1 MLKNKIIVK
10 KHTPLI
16 NLWSTDLINRSMY
29 MTGKFVLPFF
39 ASNLGANSI
48 LIGTI
53 SSISAITGMILKPII
68 GVIGDMTNKTKLLL
82 FACMIFAFTPILY
95 LFISEPY
102 HLISLRLFHGLAT
115 AIFGPITLAV
125 IASIYIEKRA
135 TYLGWFGTAR
145 SMGYVLGPVIGGSLL
160 IFLESKYIFLITGLI
175 SFISFIPMLFLLLNK
190 SNLQKPDQQSFVK
203 FKINLFQN
211 LRTDITK
218 LILTPQL
225 WIVII
230 IEWCFYS
237 VFYAMKIF
245 IPLYLVN
252 SGYNT
257 FFAGSF
263 ITVIELIHIL
273 TRPAG
278 GIIGDKTGYYPSIII
293 GLLILGLSMFFVS
306 LSFDKTI
313 LIIPAL
319 LIGISQAL
327 VLPSSMALAANT
339 VHKDKISTT
348 MGLIGSFRNGGKIFG
363 PIVIGYLINI
373 YNYKFTF
380 TIIGLSTV
388 LIMIVISVYSS
399 FNNLKNKQK

>member
-1 MLKNKIIVK
+1 MLNKIIDRK
-10 KHTPLI
+10 NTPLI
-16 NLWSTDLINRSMY
+16 NLWTTDLINRSMY
-29 MTGKFVLPFF
+29 MSGKFVLPFF

-68 GVIGDMTNKTKLLL
+68 GVIGDAGNKIKLLL
-82 FACMIFAFTPILY
+82 FACIIFAFTPFLY
-95 LFISEPY
+95 LFISEPF
-102 HLISLRLFHGLAT
+102 HLISIRLFHGLAT

-125 IASIYIEKRA
+125 IASIYINNRA

-145 SMGYVLGPVIGGSLL
+145 SMGYVLGPVIGGGLL
-160 IFLESKYIFLITGLI
+160 IFFKSEYIFLITGII
-175 SFISFIPMLFLLLNK
+175 SLISFIPMLFLLLDK
-190 SNLQKPDQQSFVK
+190 SKIENSQQQSFEK

-211 LRTDITK
+211 LSTDIHK

-273 TRPAG
+273 LRPAG
-278 GIIGDKTGYYPSIII
+278 GIVGDKSGYYPSIIF

-313 LIIPAL
+313 LIIPAF

-339 VHKDKISTT
+339 VNKDRISTT

-363 PIVIGYLINI
+363 PVLIGYLINV
-373 YNYKFTF
+373 YNYQSTF
-380 TIIGLSTV
+380 TIIGLLTV
-388 LIMIVISVYSS
+388 SIMIVISIYVI
-399 FNNLKNKQK
+399 

>member
-1 MLKNKIIVK
+1 MLNKIITRK
-10 KHTPLI
+10 NTPLI
-16 NLWSTDLINRSMY
+16 NLWTTDLINRSMY

-68 GVIGDMTNKTKLLL
+68 GVMGDITNKTKLLL
-82 FACMIFAFTPILY
+82 FACVIFAFTPILY
-95 LFISEPY
+95 LFISDPL
-102 HLISLRLFHGLAT
+102 HLISIRLFHGLAT

-125 IASIYIEKRA
+125 IASIYIDKRG

-160 IFLESKYIFLITGLI
+160 IFLKSEYIFLITGLI
-175 SFISFIPMLFLLLNK
+175 SFVSFIPMLFLFLDRSKIEK
-190 SNLQKPDQQSFVK
+190 SDQQSFKK
-203 FKINLFQN
+203 FKVNLFQN
-211 LRTDITK
+211 LSTDIRK

-263 ITVIELIHIL
+263 ITAIELIHIL
-273 TRPAG
+273 LRPAG
-278 GIIGDKTGYYPSIII
+278 GIIGDKTGYYPSIIF

-313 LIIPAL
+313 LIIPAF

-339 VHKDKISTT
+339 VNKNKISTT

-363 PIVIGYLINI
+363 PILIGYIINI

-380 TIIGLSTV
+380 TIIGLLTV
-388 LIMIVISVYSS
+388 LIMIVIVIYYS
-399 FNNLKNKQK
+399 FNRLNNKQQ

>member
-1 MLKNKIIVK
+1 MLNKIIIRK
-10 KHTPLI
+10 NTPLI
-16 NLWSTDLINRSMY
+16 NLWTTDLINRSMY

-68 GVIGDMTNKTKLLL
+68 GVIGDITNKTKLLL
-82 FACMIFAFTPILY
+82 FACIIFAFTPILY
-95 LFISEPY
+95 LFISDPL
-102 HLISLRLFHGLAT
+102 HLISIRLFHGLAT

-125 IASIYIEKRA
+125 IASIYIDKRA

-160 IFLESKYIFLITGLI
+160 IFLKSEYIFLITGLI
-175 SFISFIPMLFLLLNK
+175 SVVSFIPMLFLLLDK
-190 SNLQKPDQQSFVK
+190 SKTGNSQQQNFEK

-211 LRTDITK
+211 LSTDTKK

-263 ITVIELIHIL
+263 ITAIELIHIL
-273 TRPAG
+273 LRPAG
-278 GIIGDKTGYYPSIII
+278 GIIGDKSGYYPSIVF
-293 GLLILGLSMFFVS
+293 GLFILGLSMFFVS

-313 LIIPAL
+313 LIIPAF

-339 VHKDKISTT
+339 VNKNKISTT

-363 PIVIGYLINI
+363 PILIGYLINI

-380 TIIGLSTV
+380 TIIGLLTV
-388 LIMIVISVYSS
+388 LIMIIIAIYYS
-399 FNNLKNKQK
+399 FIRLNNKQ

>member
-1 MLKNKIIVK
+1 MIKNKIIVK

-16 NLWSTDLINRSMY
+16 NLWFTDLINRSMY

-68 GVIGDMTNKTKLLL
+68 GVIGDITNKTKLLL
-82 FACMIFAFTPILY
+82 FACIIFAFTPILY
-95 LFISEPY
+95 LFISDPL
-102 HLISLRLFHGLAT
+102 HLISIRLFHGLAT

-125 IASIYIEKRA
+125 IASIYIDKRA

-160 IFLESKYIFLITGLI
+160 IFLKSEYIFLITGLI
-175 SFISFIPMLFLLLNK
+175 SVVSFIPMLFLLLNNSK
-190 SNLQKPDQQSFVK
+190 TGNSQQQNFEK

-211 LRTDITK
+211 LSTDIKK

-263 ITVIELIHIL
+263 ITAIELIHIL
-273 TRPAG
+273 LRPAG
-278 GIIGDKTGYYPSIII
+278 GIIGDKSGYYPSIVF
-293 GLLILGLSMFFVS
+293 GLFILGLSMFFVS

-313 LIIPAL
+313 LIIPAF

-339 VHKDKISTT
+339 VNKNKISTT

-363 PIVIGYLINI
+363 PILIGYLINI

-380 TIIGLSTV
+380 TIIGLLTV
-388 LIMIVISVYSS
+388 LIMIIIAIYYS
-399 FNNLKNKQK
+399 FIRLNNKQ

>member
-1 MLKNKIIVK
+1 MLNKIIDRK
-10 KHTPLI
+10 NTPLI
-16 NLWSTDLINRSMY
+16 NLWTTDLINRSMY
-29 MTGKFVLPFF
+29 MSGKFVLPFF

-68 GVIGDMTNKTKLLL
+68 GVIGDAGNKIKLLL
-82 FACMIFAFTPILY
+82 FACIIFAFTPFLY
-95 LFISEPY
+95 LFISEPF
-102 HLISLRLFHGLAT
+102 HLISIRLFHGLAT

-125 IASIYIEKRA
+125 IASIYINNRA

-145 SMGYVLGPVIGGSLL
+145 SMGYVLGPVIGGGLL
-160 IFLESKYIFLITGLI
+160 IFFKSEYIFLITGII
-175 SFISFIPMLFLLLNK
+175 SLISFIPMLFLLLGK
-190 SNLQKPDQQSFVK
+190 SKIENSQQQSFEK

-211 LRTDITK
+211 LSTDIHK

-273 TRPAG
+273 LRPAG
-278 GIIGDKTGYYPSIII
+278 GIVGDKSGYYPSIIF

-313 LIIPAL
+313 LIIPAF

-339 VHKDKISTT
+339 VNKDRISTT

-363 PIVIGYLINI
+363 PVLIGYLINV
-373 YNYKFTF
+373 YNYQSTF
-380 TIIGLSTV
+380 TIIGLLTV
-388 LIMIVISVYSS
+388 SIMIVISIYFAFKS
-399 FNNLKNKQK
+399 LNK

>member
-1 MLKNKIIVK
+1 
-10 KHTPLI
+10 
-16 NLWSTDLINRSMY
+16 
-29 MTGKFVLPFF
+29 
-39 ASNLGANSI
+39 
-48 LIGTI
+48 
-53 SSISAITGMILKPII
+53 MILKPII
-68 GVIGDMTNKTKLLL
+68 CVIGDAGNKIKLLL
-82 FACMIFAFTPILY
+82 FACIIFAFTPFLY
-95 LFISEPY
+95 LFISEPF
-102 HLISLRLFHGLAT
+102 HLISIRLFHGLAT

-125 IASIYIEKRA
+125 IASIYINNRA

-145 SMGYVLGPVIGGSLL
+145 SMGYVLGPVIGGGLL
-160 IFLESKYIFLITGLI
+160 IFFKSEYIFLITGII
-175 SFISFIPMLFLLLNK
+175 SLISFIPMLFLLLDK
-190 SNLQKPDQQSFVK
+190 SKIENSQQQSFEK

-211 LRTDITK
+211 LSTDIHK

-273 TRPAG
+273 LRPAG
-278 GIIGDKTGYYPSIII
+278 GIVGDKSGYYPSIIF

-313 LIIPAL
+313 LIIPAF

-339 VHKDKISTT
+339 VNKDRISTT

-363 PIVIGYLINI
+363 PVLIGYLINV
-373 YNYKFTF
+373 YNYQSTF
-380 TIIGLSTV
+380 TIIGLLTV
-388 LIMIVISVYSS
+388 SIMIVISIYFV
-399 FNNLKNKQK
+399 FKTLKK

>member
-1 MLKNKIIVK
+1 
-10 KHTPLI
+10 
-16 NLWSTDLINRSMY
+16 

-68 GVIGDMTNKTKLLL
+68 GVMGDITNKTKLLL
-82 FACMIFAFTPILY
+82 FACVIFAFTPILY
-95 LFISEPY
+95 LFISDPL
-102 HLISLRLFHGLAT
+102 HLISIRLFHGLAT

-125 IASIYIEKRA
+125 IASIYIDKKG

-160 IFLESKYIFLITGLI
+160 IFLKSEYIFLITGLI
-175 SFISFIPMLFLLLNK
+175 SFVSFIPMLFLFLDRSKIEN
-190 SNLQKPDQQSFVK
+190 SDQQSFKK
-203 FKINLFQN
+203 FKVNLFQN
-211 LRTDITK
+211 LSTDIRK

-263 ITVIELIHIL
+263 ITAIELIHIL
-273 TRPAG
+273 LRPAG
-278 GIIGDKTGYYPSIII
+278 GIIGDKTGYYPSIIF

-313 LIIPAL
+313 LIIPAF

-339 VHKDKISTT
+339 VNKNKISTT

-363 PIVIGYLINI
+363 PILIGYIINI

-380 TIIGLSTV
+380 TIIGLLTV
-388 LIMIVISVYSS
+388 LIMIVIVIYYS
-399 FNNLKNKQK
+399 FNRLNNKQQ

>member
-1 MLKNKIIVK
+1 MLNKIIDRK
-10 KHTPLI
+10 NTPLI
-16 NLWSTDLINRSMY
+16 NLWTTDLINRSMY
-29 MTGKFVLPFF
+29 MSGKFVLPFF

-68 GVIGDMTNKTKLLL
+68 GVIGDAGNKIKLLL
-82 FACMIFAFTPILY
+82 FACIIFAFTPFLY
-95 LFISEPY
+95 LFISEPF
-102 HLISLRLFHGLAT
+102 HLISIRLFHGLAT

-125 IASIYIEKRA
+125 IASIYINNRA

-145 SMGYVLGPVIGGSLL
+145 SMGYVLGPVIGGGLL
-160 IFLESKYIFLITGLI
+160 IFFKSEYIFLITGII
-175 SFISFIPMLFLLLNK
+175 SLISFIPMLFLLLGK
-190 SNLQKPDQQSFVK
+190 SKIENSQQQSFEK

-211 LRTDITK
+211 LSTDIHK

-273 TRPAG
+273 LRPAG
-278 GIIGDKTGYYPSIII
+278 GIVGDKSGYYPSIIF

-313 LIIPAL
+313 LIIPAF

-339 VHKDKISTT
+339 VNKDRISTT

-363 PIVIGYLINI
+363 PVLIGYLINV
-373 YNYKFTF
+373 YNYQSTF
-380 TIIGLSTV
+380 TIIGLLTV
-388 LIMIVISVYSS
+388 SIMIVISIYFV
-399 FNNLKNKQK
+399 FKTLKK

>member
-1 MLKNKIIVK
+1 MLNKIIDRK
-10 KHTPLI
+10 NTPLI
-16 NLWSTDLINRSMY
+16 NLWTTDLINRSMY
-29 MTGKFVLPFF
+29 MSGKFVLPFF

-68 GVIGDMTNKTKLLL
+68 GVIGDAGNKIKLLL
-82 FACMIFAFTPILY
+82 FACIIFAFTPFLY
-95 LFISEPY
+95 LFISEPF
-102 HLISLRLFHGLAT
+102 HLISIRLFHGLAT

-125 IASIYIEKRA
+125 IASIYINNRA

-145 SMGYVLGPVIGGSLL
+145 SMGYVLGPVIGGGLL
-160 IFLESKYIFLITGLI
+160 IFFKSEYIFLITGII
-175 SFISFIPMLFLLLNK
+175 SLISFIPMLFLLLDK
-190 SNLQKPDQQSFVK
+190 SKIENSQQQSFEK

-211 LRTDITK
+211 LSTDIHK

-273 TRPAG
+273 LRPAG
-278 GIIGDKTGYYPSIII
+278 GIVGDKSGYYPSIIF

-313 LIIPAL
+313 LIIPAF

-339 VHKDKISTT
+339 VNKDRISTT

-363 PIVIGYLINI
+363 PVIIGYLINV
-373 YNYKFTF
+373 YNYQSTF
-380 TIIGLSTV
+380 TIIGLLTV
-388 LIMIVISVYSS
+388 SIMIVISIYFV
-399 FNNLKNKQK
+399 FKTLKK

>member
-1 MLKNKIIVK
+1 MINKIIVRK
-10 KHTPLI
+10 NTPLI
-16 NLWSTDLINRSMY
+16 NLWTTDLINRSMY
-29 MTGKFVLPFF
+29 MSGKFVLPFF

-68 GVIGDMTNKTKLLL
+68 GVIGDIANKTKLLL
-82 FACMIFAFTPILY
+82 FACIIFAFTPILY
-95 LFISEPY
+95 LFISEPF
-102 HLISLRLFHGLAT
+102 HLISIRLFHGLAT

-125 IASIYIEKRA
+125 IASIYIDKRA

-145 SMGYVLGPVIGGSLL
+145 SMGYVLGPVIGGGLL
-160 IFLESKYIFLITGLI
+160 IFFKSEYIFLITGLI
-175 SFISFIPMLFLLLNK
+175 SLLSFVPMLFLLLNK
-190 SNLQKPDQQSFVK
+190 SKTENSQQQSFEK

-211 LRTDITK
+211 LSTDISK

-273 TRPAG
+273 LRPAG
-278 GIIGDKTGYYPSIII
+278 GIVGDKSGYYPSIIF

-339 VHKDKISTT
+339 VNKDRISTT

-363 PIVIGYLINI
+363 PILIGYLINI
-373 YNYKFTF
+373 YNYKSTF
-380 TIIGLSTV
+380 TIIGLVTV
-388 LIMIVISVYSS
+388 FIMSIISIYYL
-399 FNNLKNKQK
+399 FNNLKSKQK

>member
-1 MLKNKIIVK
+1 MLNKIIDRK
-10 KHTPLI
+10 NTPLI
-16 NLWSTDLINRSMY
+16 NLWTTDLINRSMY
-29 MTGKFVLPFF
+29 MSGKFVLPFF

-68 GVIGDMTNKTKLLL
+68 GVIGDAGNKIKLLL
-82 FACMIFAFTPILY
+82 FACIIFAFTPFLY
-95 LFISEPY
+95 LFISEPF
-102 HLISLRLFHGLAT
+102 HLISIRLFHGLAT

-125 IASIYIEKRA
+125 IASIYINNRA

-145 SMGYVLGPVIGGSLL
+145 SMGYVLGPVIGGGLL
-160 IFLESKYIFLITGLI
+160 IFFKSEYIFLITGII
-175 SFISFIPMLFLLLNK
+175 SLISFIPMLFLLLDK
-190 SNLQKPDQQSFVK
+190 SKIENSQQQSFEK

-211 LRTDITK
+211 LSTDIHK

-273 TRPAG
+273 LRPAG
-278 GIIGDKTGYYPSIII
+278 GIVGDKSGYYPSIIF
-293 GLLILGLSMFFVS
+293 GLLILGLSMLFVS

-313 LIIPAL
+313 LIIPAF

-339 VHKDKISTT
+339 VNKDRISTT

-363 PIVIGYLINI
+363 PVLIGYLINV
-373 YNYKFTF
+373 YNYQSTF
-380 TIIGLSTV
+380 TIIGLLTV
-388 LIMIVISVYSS
+388 SIMIVISIYFV
-399 FNNLKNKQK
+399 FKTLKK

>member
-1 MLKNKIIVK
+1 MLNKIIDRK
-10 KHTPLI
+10 NTPLI
-16 NLWSTDLINRSMY
+16 NLWTTDLINRSMY
-29 MTGKFVLPFF
+29 MSGKFVLPFF

-68 GVIGDMTNKTKLLL
+68 GVIGDAGNKIKLLL
-82 FACMIFAFTPILY
+82 FACIIFAFTPFLY
-95 LFISEPY
+95 LFISEPF
-102 HLISLRLFHGLAT
+102 HLISIRLFHGLAT

-125 IASIYIEKRA
+125 IASIYINNRA

-145 SMGYVLGPVIGGSLL
+145 SMGYVLGPVIGGGLL
-160 IFLESKYIFLITGLI
+160 IFFKSEYIFLITGII
-175 SFISFIPMLFLLLNK
+175 SLISFIPMLFLLLDK
-190 SNLQKPDQQSFVK
+190 SKIENSQQQSFEK

-211 LRTDITK
+211 LSTDIHK

-273 TRPAG
+273 LRPAG
-278 GIIGDKTGYYPSIII
+278 GIVGDKSGYYPSIIF

-313 LIIPAL
+313 LIIPAF

-339 VHKDKISTT
+339 VNKDRISTT

-363 PIVIGYLINI
+363 PVLIGYLINI
-373 YNYKFTF
+373 YNYQTTF
-380 TIIGLSTV
+380 TIIGLLTV
-388 LIMIVISVYSS
+388 SIMIVISIYFVFKS
-399 FNNLKNKQK
+399 LKK

>member
-1 MLKNKIIVK
+1 MLNKIIDRK
-10 KHTPLI
+10 NTPLI
-16 NLWSTDLINRSMY
+16 NLWTTDLINRSMY
-29 MTGKFVLPFF
+29 MSGKFVLPFF

-68 GVIGDMTNKTKLLL
+68 GVIGDAGNKIKLLL
-82 FACMIFAFTPILY
+82 FACIIFAFTPFLY
-95 LFISEPY
+95 LFISEPF
-102 HLISLRLFHGLAT
+102 HLISIRLFHGLAT

-125 IASIYIEKRA
+125 IASIYINNRA

-145 SMGYVLGPVIGGSLL
+145 SMGYVLGPVIGGGLL
-160 IFLESKYIFLITGLI
+160 IFFKSEYIFLITGII
-175 SFISFIPMLFLLLNK
+175 SLISFIPMLFLLLDK
-190 SNLQKPDQQSFVK
+190 SKIENSQQQSFEK

-211 LRTDITK
+211 LSTDIHK

-273 TRPAG
+273 LRPAG
-278 GIIGDKTGYYPSIII
+278 GIVGDKSGYYPSIIF
-293 GLLILGLSMFFVS
+293 GLLILGLSMLFVS

-313 LIIPAL
+313 LIIPAF

-339 VHKDKISTT
+339 VNKDRISTT

-363 PIVIGYLINI
+363 PVIIGYLINV
-373 YNYKFTF
+373 YNYQSTF
-380 TIIGLSTV
+380 TIIGLLTV
-388 LIMIVISVYSS
+388 SIMIVISIYFVFKS
-399 FNNLKNKQK
+399 LKK

>member
-1 MLKNKIIVK
+1 MINKIIVRK
-10 KHTPLI
+10 NTPLI
-16 NLWSTDLINRSMY
+16 NLWTTDLINRSMY
-29 MTGKFVLPFF
+29 MSGKFVLPFF

-68 GVIGDMTNKTKLLL
+68 GVIGDIANKTKLLL
-82 FACMIFAFTPILY
+82 FACIIFAFTPILY
-95 LFISEPY
+95 LFISEPF
-102 HLISLRLFHGLAT
+102 HLISIRLFHGLAT

-125 IASIYIEKRA
+125 IASIYIDKRA

-145 SMGYVLGPVIGGSLL
+145 SMGYVLGPVIGGGLL
-160 IFLESKYIFLITGLI
+160 IFFKSEYIFLITGLI
-175 SFISFIPMLFLLLNK
+175 SLLSFVPMLFLLLNK
-190 SNLQKPDQQSFVK
+190 SKTENSQQQSFEK

-211 LRTDITK
+211 LSTDISK

-273 TRPAG
+273 LRPAG
-278 GIIGDKTGYYPSIII
+278 GIVGDKSGYYPSIIF

-339 VHKDKISTT
+339 VNKYRISTT

-363 PIVIGYLINI
+363 PILIGYLINI
-373 YNYKFTF
+373 YNYKSTF
-380 TIIGLSTV
+380 TIIGLVTV
-388 LIMIVISVYSS
+388 FIMSIISIYYLL
-399 FNNLKNKQK
+399 NNLKSKQK

>member
-1 MLKNKIIVK
+1 MLNKIIDRK
-10 KHTPLI
+10 NTPLI
-16 NLWSTDLINRSMY
+16 NLWTTDLINRSMY
-29 MTGKFVLPFF
+29 MSGKFVLPFF

-68 GVIGDMTNKTKLLL
+68 GVIGDAGNKIKLLL
-82 FACMIFAFTPILY
+82 FACIIFVFTPFLY
-95 LFISEPY
+95 LFISEPF
-102 HLISLRLFHGLAT
+102 HLISIRLFHGLAT

-125 IASIYIEKRA
+125 IASIYINNRA

-145 SMGYVLGPVIGGSLL
+145 SMGYVLGPVIGGGLL
-160 IFLESKYIFLITGLI
+160 IFFKSEYIFLITGII
-175 SFISFIPMLFLLLNK
+175 SLISFIPMLFLLLDK
-190 SNLQKPDQQSFVK
+190 SKIENSQQQSFEK

-211 LRTDITK
+211 LSTDIHK

-273 TRPAG
+273 LRPAG
-278 GIIGDKTGYYPSIII
+278 GIAGDKSGYYPSIIF
-293 GLLILGLSMFFVS
+293 GLLILGLSMLFVS

-313 LIIPAL
+313 LIIPAF

-339 VHKDKISTT
+339 VNKDRISTT

-363 PIVIGYLINI
+363 PVLIGYLINV
-373 YNYKFTF
+373 YNYQSTF
-380 TIIGLSTV
+380 TIIGLLTV
-388 LIMIVISVYSS
+388 SIMIVISIYFLFKS
-399 FNNLKNKQK
+399 LKK

>member
-1 MLKNKIIVK
+1 MLNKIIDRK
-10 KHTPLI
+10 NTPLI
-16 NLWSTDLINRSMY
+16 NLWTTDLINRSMY
-29 MTGKFVLPFF
+29 MSGKFVLPFF

-68 GVIGDMTNKTKLLL
+68 GVIGDAGNKIKLLL
-82 FACMIFAFTPILY
+82 FACIIFAFTPILY
-95 LFISEPY
+95 LFISEPF
-102 HLISLRLFHGLAT
+102 HLISIRLFHGLAT

-125 IASIYIEKRA
+125 IASIYINNRA

-145 SMGYVLGPVIGGSLL
+145 SMGYVLGPVIGGGLL
-160 IFLESKYIFLITGLI
+160 IFFKSEYIFLITGII
-175 SFISFIPMLFLLLNK
+175 SLISFIPMLFLLLDK
-190 SNLQKPDQQSFVK
+190 SKIEYSQQQSFEK

-211 LRTDITK
+211 LSTDIRK

-273 TRPAG
+273 LRPAG
-278 GIIGDKTGYYPSIII
+278 GIVGDKSGYYPSIIF

-313 LIIPAL
+313 LIIPAF

-339 VHKDKISTT
+339 VNKDRISTT
-348 MGLIGSFRNGGKIFG
+348 MGLIGSFSNGGKIFG
-363 PIVIGYLINI
+363 PVIIGYLINV
-373 YNYKFTF
+373 YNYQSTF
-380 TIIGLSTV
+380 TIIGLLTV
-388 LIMIVISVYSS
+388 SIMIVISIYFVFKS
-399 FNNLKNKQK
+399 LKK

>member
-1 MLKNKIIVK
+1 MLNKIIDRK
-10 KHTPLI
+10 NTPLI
-16 NLWSTDLINRSMY
+16 NLWTTDLINRSMY
-29 MTGKFVLPFF
+29 MSGKFVLPFF

-68 GVIGDMTNKTKLLL
+68 GVIGDIANKTKLLL
-82 FACMIFAFTPILY
+82 FACIIFAFTPILY
-95 LFISEPY
+95 LFISDPL
-102 HLISLRLFHGLAT
+102 HLISIRLFHGLAT

-125 IASIYIEKRA
+125 IASIYIDKRA

-145 SMGYVLGPVIGGSLL
+145 SMGYVLGPVIGGGLL
-160 IFLESKYIFLITGLI
+160 IFFKSEYIFLITGLI
-175 SFISFIPMLFLLLNK
+175 SLLSFIPMLFLLLTK
-190 SNLQKPDQQSFVK
+190 SKTENSQQQSFIK

-211 LRTDITK
+211 LNTDIKK

-273 TRPAG
+273 LRPAG
-278 GIIGDKTGYYPSIII
+278 GIVGDKSGYYPSIIF
-293 GLLILGLSMFFVS
+293 GLIILGLSMFFVS

-313 LIIPAL
+313 LIIPAF

-339 VHKDKISTT
+339 VNKDRISTT

-363 PIVIGYLINI
+363 PILIGYLINI
-373 YNYKFTF
+373 YNYKSTF
-380 TIIGLSTV
+380 TIIGLITV
-388 LIMIVISVYSS
+388 FIMSIISIYYL

>member
-1 MLKNKIIVK
+1 MLNKIIDRK
-10 KHTPLI
+10 NTPLI
-16 NLWSTDLINRSMY
+16 NLWTTDLINRSMY
-29 MTGKFVLPFF
+29 MSGKFVLPFF

-68 GVIGDMTNKTKLLL
+68 GVIGDAGNKIKLLL
-82 FACMIFAFTPILY
+82 FACIIFAFTPFLY
-95 LFISEPY
+95 LFISEPF
-102 HLISLRLFHGLAT
+102 HLISIRLFHGLAT

-125 IASIYIEKRA
+125 IASIYINNRA

-145 SMGYVLGPVIGGSLL
+145 SMGYVLGPVIGGGLL
-160 IFLESKYIFLITGLI
+160 IFFKSEYIFLITGII
-175 SFISFIPMLFLLLNK
+175 SLISFIPMLFLLLDK
-190 SNLQKPDQQSFVK
+190 SKIENSQQQSFEK

-211 LRTDITK
+211 LSTDIRK

-273 TRPAG
+273 LRPAG
-278 GIIGDKTGYYPSIII
+278 GIVGDKSGYYPSIIF

-313 LIIPAL
+313 LIIPAF

-339 VHKDKISTT
+339 VNKDRISTT

-363 PIVIGYLINI
+363 PVIIGYLINV
-373 YNYKFTF
+373 YNYQSTF
-380 TIIGLSTV
+380 TIIGLLTV
-388 LIMIVISVYSS
+388 SIMIVISIYFVFKS
-399 FNNLKNKQK
+399 LKK

>member
-1 MLKNKIIVK
+1 M
-10 KHTPLI
+10 
-16 NLWSTDLINRSMY
+16 S
-29 MTGKFVLPFF
+29 GKFVLPFF

-68 GVIGDMTNKTKLLL
+68 GVIGDIANKTKLLL
-82 FACMIFAFTPILY
+82 FACIIFAFTPILY
-95 LFISEPY
+95 LFISEPF
-102 HLISLRLFHGLAT
+102 HLISIRLFHGLAT

-125 IASIYIEKRA
+125 IASIYIDKRA

-145 SMGYVLGPVIGGSLL
+145 SMGYVLGPVIGGGLL
-160 IFLESKYIFLITGLI
+160 IFFKSEYIFLITGLI
-175 SFISFIPMLFLLLNK
+175 SLLSFVPMLFLLLNK
-190 SNLQKPDQQSFVK
+190 SKTENFQQQSFEK

-211 LRTDITK
+211 LSTDISK

-273 TRPAG
+273 LRPAG
-278 GIIGDKTGYYPSIII
+278 GIVGDKSGYYPSIIF

-339 VHKDKISTT
+339 VNKDRISTT

-363 PIVIGYLINI
+363 PILIGYLINI
-373 YNYKFTF
+373 YNYKSTF
-380 TIIGLSTV
+380 TIIGLVTV
-388 LIMIVISVYSS
+388 FIMSIISIYYLL
-399 FNNLKNKQK
+399 NNLKSKQK

>member
-1 MLKNKIIVK
+1 MLNKIIDRK
-10 KHTPLI
+10 NTPLI
-16 NLWSTDLINRSMY
+16 NLWTTDLINRSMY
-29 MTGKFVLPFF
+29 MSGKFVLPFF

-68 GVIGDMTNKTKLLL
+68 GVIGDAGNKIKLLL
-82 FACMIFAFTPILY
+82 FACIIFAFTPFLY
-95 LFISEPY
+95 LFISEPF
-102 HLISLRLFHGLAT
+102 HLISIRLFHGLAT

-125 IASIYIEKRA
+125 IASIYINNRA

-145 SMGYVLGPVIGGSLL
+145 SMGYVLGPVIGGGLL
-160 IFLESKYIFLITGLI
+160 IFFKSEYIFLITGII
-175 SFISFIPMLFLLLNK
+175 SLISFIPMLFLLLGK
-190 SNLQKPDQQSFVK
+190 SKIENSQQQSFEK

-211 LRTDITK
+211 LSTDIHK

-225 WIVII
+225 WIVIV

-263 ITVIELIHIL
+263 ITIIELIHIL
-273 TRPAG
+273 LRPAG
-278 GIIGDKTGYYPSIII
+278 GIVGDKSGYYPSIIF

-313 LIIPAL
+313 LIIPAF

-339 VHKDKISTT
+339 VNKDRISTT

-363 PIVIGYLINI
+363 PVLIGYLINV
-373 YNYKFTF
+373 YNYQSTF
-380 TIIGLSTV
+380 TIIGLLTV
-388 LIMIVISVYSS
+388 SIMIVISIYFV
-399 FNNLKNKQK
+399 FKTLKK

>member
-1 MLKNKIIVK
+1 MINKIIVRK
-10 KHTPLI
+10 NTPLI
-16 NLWSTDLINRSMY
+16 NLWTTDLINRSMY
-29 MTGKFVLPFF
+29 MSGKFVLPFF

-68 GVIGDMTNKTKLLL
+68 GVIGDIANKTKLLL
-82 FACMIFAFTPILY
+82 FACIIFAFTPILY
-95 LFISEPY
+95 LFISEPF
-102 HLISLRLFHGLAT
+102 HLISIRLFHGLAT

-125 IASIYIEKRA
+125 IASIYIDKRA

-145 SMGYVLGPVIGGSLL
+145 SMGYVLGPVIGGGLL
-160 IFLESKYIFLITGLI
+160 IFFKSEYIFLITGLI
-175 SFISFIPMLFLLLNK
+175 SLLSFVPMLFLLLNK
-190 SNLQKPDQQSFVK
+190 SKTENSQQQSFEK

-211 LRTDITK
+211 LSTDISK

-273 TRPAG
+273 LRPAG
-278 GIIGDKTGYYPSIII
+278 GIVGDKSGYYPSIIF

-339 VHKDKISTT
+339 VNKYRISTT

-363 PIVIGYLINI
+363 PILIGYLINI
-373 YNYKFTF
+373 YNYKSTF
-380 TIIGLSTV
+380 TIIGLVTV
-388 LIMIVISVYSS
+388 FIMSIISIYYLL
-399 FNNLKNKQK
+399 NNLKNKQK

>member
-1 MLKNKIIVK
+1 MLNKIIIRK
-10 KHTPLI
+10 NTPLI
-16 NLWSTDLINRSMY
+16 NLWTTDLINRSMY

-68 GVIGDMTNKTKLLL
+68 GVIGDITNKTKLLL
-82 FACMIFAFTPILY
+82 FACIIFAFTPILY
-95 LFISEPY
+95 LFISDPL
-102 HLISLRLFHGLAT
+102 HLISIRLFHGLAT

-125 IASIYIEKRA
+125 IASIYIDKRA

-160 IFLESKYIFLITGLI
+160 IFLKSEYIFLITGLI
-175 SFISFIPMLFLLLNK
+175 SVVSFIPMLFLLLDK
-190 SNLQKPDQQSFVK
+190 SKTGNSQQQNFEK

-211 LRTDITK
+211 LSTDIKK

-263 ITVIELIHIL
+263 ITAIELIHIL
-273 TRPAG
+273 LRPAG
-278 GIIGDKTGYYPSIII
+278 GIIGDKSGYYPSIVF
-293 GLLILGLSMFFVS
+293 GLFILGLSMFFVS

-313 LIIPAL
+313 LIIPAF

-339 VHKDKISTT
+339 VNKNKISTT

-363 PIVIGYLINI
+363 PILIGYLINI

-380 TIIGLSTV
+380 TIIGLLTV
-388 LIMIVISVYSS
+388 LIMIIIAIYYS
-399 FNNLKNKQK
+399 FIRLNNKQ

>member
-1 MLKNKIIVK
+1 MLNKIIDRK
-10 KHTPLI
+10 NTPLI
-16 NLWSTDLINRSMY
+16 NLWTTDLINRSMY
-29 MTGKFVLPFF
+29 MSGKFVLPFF

-68 GVIGDMTNKTKLLL
+68 GVIGDAGNKIKLLL
-82 FACMIFAFTPILY
+82 FACIIFAFTPFLY
-95 LFISEPY
+95 LFISEPF
-102 HLISLRLFHGLAT
+102 HLISIRLFHGLAT

-125 IASIYIEKRA
+125 IASIYIINRA

-145 SMGYVLGPVIGGSLL
+145 SMGYVLGPVIGGGLL
-160 IFLESKYIFLITGLI
+160 IFFKSEYIFLITGII
-175 SFISFIPMLFLLLNK
+175 SLISFIPMLFLLLDK
-190 SNLQKPDQQSFVK
+190 SKIENSQQQSFEK

-211 LRTDITK
+211 LSTDIHK

-273 TRPAG
+273 LRPAG
-278 GIIGDKTGYYPSIII
+278 GIVGDKSGYYPSIIF

-313 LIIPAL
+313 LIIPAF

-339 VHKDKISTT
+339 VNKDRISTT

-363 PIVIGYLINI
+363 PVLIGYLINV
-373 YNYKFTF
+373 YNYQSTF
-380 TIIGLSTV
+380 TIIGLLTV
-388 LIMIVISVYSS
+388 SIMIVISIYFV
-399 FNNLKNKQK
+399 FKTLKK

>member
-1 MLKNKIIVK
+1 MLNKIIDRK
-10 KHTPLI
+10 NTPLI
-16 NLWSTDLINRSMY
+16 NLWTTDLINRSMY
-29 MTGKFVLPFF
+29 MSGKFVLPFF

-68 GVIGDMTNKTKLLL
+68 GVIGDAGNKIKLLL
-82 FACMIFAFTPILY
+82 FACIIFAFTPFLY
-95 LFISEPY
+95 LFISEPF
-102 HLISLRLFHGLAT
+102 HLISIRLFHGLAT

-125 IASIYIEKRA
+125 IASIYINNRA

-145 SMGYVLGPVIGGSLL
+145 SMGYVLGPVIGGGLL
-160 IFLESKYIFLITGLI
+160 IFFKSEYIFLITGII
-175 SFISFIPMLFLLLNK
+175 SLISFIPMLFLLLDK
-190 SNLQKPDQQSFVK
+190 SKIENSQQQSFEK

-211 LRTDITK
+211 LSTDIHK

-263 ITVIELIHIL
+263 ITIIELIHIL
-273 TRPAG
+273 LRPAG
-278 GIIGDKTGYYPSIII
+278 GIVGDKSGYYPSIIF

-313 LIIPAL
+313 LIIPAF

-339 VHKDKISTT
+339 VNKDRISTT

-363 PIVIGYLINI
+363 PVIIGYLINV
-373 YNYKFTF
+373 YNYQSTF
-380 TIIGLSTV
+380 TIIGLLTV
-388 LIMIVISVYSS
+388 SIMIVISIYFVFKS
-399 FNNLKNKQK
+399 LKK

>member
-1 MLKNKIIVK
+1 MLNKIIDRK
-10 KHTPLI
+10 NTPLI
-16 NLWSTDLINRSMY
+16 NLWTTDLINRSMY
-29 MTGKFVLPFF
+29 MSGKFVLPFF

-68 GVIGDMTNKTKLLL
+68 GVIGDAGNKIKLLL
-82 FACMIFAFTPILY
+82 FACIIFAFTPFLY
-95 LFISEPY
+95 LFISEPF
-102 HLISLRLFHGLAT
+102 HLISIRLFHGLAT

-125 IASIYIEKRA
+125 IASIYIDKRA

-160 IFLESKYIFLITGLI
+160 IFLKSEYIFLITGLI
-175 SFISFIPMLFLLLNK
+175 SVVSFIPMLFLLLDK
-190 SNLQKPDQQSFVK
+190 SKTGNSQQQNFEK

-211 LRTDITK
+211 LSTDIKK

-273 TRPAG
+273 LRPAG
-278 GIIGDKTGYYPSIII
+278 GIVGDKSGYYPSIIF
-293 GLLILGLSMFFVS
+293 GLIILGLSMFFVS

-313 LIIPAL
+313 LIIPAF

-339 VHKDKISTT
+339 VNKDRISTT

-363 PIVIGYLINI
+363 PVLIGYLINV
-373 YNYKFTF
+373 YNYQSTF
-380 TIIGLSTV
+380 TIIGLLTV
-388 LIMIVISVYSS
+388 SIMIVISIYFVFKS
-399 FNNLKNKQK
+399 LKK

>member
-1 MLKNKIIVK
+1 MLNKIIIRK
-10 KHTPLI
+10 NTPLI
-16 NLWSTDLINRSMY
+16 NLWTTDLINRSMY

-68 GVIGDMTNKTKLLL
+68 GVIGDIANKTKLLL
-82 FACMIFAFTPILY
+82 FACIIFAFTPILY
-95 LFISEPY
+95 LFISDPL
-102 HLISLRLFHGLAT
+102 HLISIRLFHGLAT

-125 IASIYIEKRA
+125 IASIYIDKRA

-160 IFLESKYIFLITGLI
+160 IFLKSEYIFLITGLI
-175 SFISFIPMLFLLLNK
+175 SVVSFIPMLFLLLDK
-190 SNLQKPDQQSFVK
+190 SKTGNSQQQNFEK

-211 LRTDITK
+211 LSTDIKK

-263 ITVIELIHIL
+263 ITAIELIHIL
-273 TRPAG
+273 LRPAG
-278 GIIGDKTGYYPSIII
+278 GIIGDKSGYYPSIVF
-293 GLLILGLSMFFVS
+293 GLFILGLSMFFVS

-313 LIIPAL
+313 LIIPAF

-339 VHKDKISTT
+339 VNKNKISTT

-363 PIVIGYLINI
+363 PILIGYLINI

-380 TIIGLSTV
+380 TIIGLLTV
-388 LIMIVISVYSS
+388 LIMIIIAIYYS
-399 FNNLKNKQK
+399 FIRLNNKQ

>member
-1 MLKNKIIVK
+1 MLNKIIDRK
-10 KHTPLI
+10 NTPLI
-16 NLWSTDLINRSMY
+16 NLWTTDLINRSMY
-29 MTGKFVLPFF
+29 MSGKFVLPFF

-68 GVIGDMTNKTKLLL
+68 GVIGDAGNKIKLLL
-82 FACMIFAFTPILY
+82 FACIIFAFTPFLY
-95 LFISEPY
+95 LFISEPF
-102 HLISLRLFHGLAT
+102 HLISIRLFHGLAT

-125 IASIYIEKRA
+125 IASIYINNRA

-145 SMGYVLGPVIGGSLL
+145 SMGYVLGPVIGGGLL
-160 IFLESKYIFLITGLI
+160 IFFKSEYIFLITGII
-175 SFISFIPMLFLLLNK
+175 SLISFIPMLFLLLDK
-190 SNLQKPDQQSFVK
+190 SKIENSQQQSFEK

-211 LRTDITK
+211 LSTDIHK

-273 TRPAG
+273 LRPAG
-278 GIIGDKTGYYPSIII
+278 GIAGDKSGYYPSIIF

-313 LIIPAL
+313 LIIPAF

-339 VHKDKISTT
+339 VNKDRISTT

-363 PIVIGYLINI
+363 PVLIGYLINV
-373 YNYKFTF
+373 YNYQSTF
-380 TIIGLSTV
+380 TIIGLLTV
-388 LIMIVISVYSS
+388 SIMIVISIYFVFKS
-399 FNNLKNKQK
+399 LKK

>member
-1 MLKNKIIVK
+1 MINKIIVRK
-10 KHTPLI
+10 NTPLI
-16 NLWSTDLINRSMY
+16 NLWTTDLINRSMY
-29 MTGKFVLPFF
+29 MSGKFVLPFF

-68 GVIGDMTNKTKLLL
+68 GVIGDIANKTKLLL
-82 FACMIFAFTPILY
+82 FACIIFAFTPILY
-95 LFISEPY
+95 LFISEPF
-102 HLISLRLFHGLAT
+102 HLISIRLFHGLAT

-125 IASIYIEKRA
+125 IASIYIDKRA

-145 SMGYVLGPVIGGSLL
+145 SMGYVLGPVIGGGLL
-160 IFLESKYIFLITGLI
+160 IFFKSEYIFLITGLI
-175 SFISFIPMLFLLLNK
+175 SLLSFVPMLFLLLNK
-190 SNLQKPDQQSFVK
+190 SKTENSQQQSFEK

-211 LRTDITK
+211 LSTDISK

-273 TRPAG
+273 LRPAG
-278 GIIGDKTGYYPSIII
+278 GIVGDKSGYYPSIIF

-339 VHKDKISTT
+339 VNKDSISTT

-363 PIVIGYLINI
+363 PILIGYLINI
-373 YNYKFTF
+373 YNYKSTF
-380 TIIGLSTV
+380 TIIGLVTV
-388 LIMIVISVYSS
+388 FIMSIISIYYLL
-399 FNNLKNKQK
+399 NNLKSKQK

>member
-1 MLKNKIIVK
+1 MLNKIIDRK
-10 KHTPLI
+10 NTPLI
-16 NLWSTDLINRSMY
+16 NLWTTDLINRSMY
-29 MTGKFVLPFF
+29 MSGKFVLPFF

-68 GVIGDMTNKTKLLL
+68 GVIGDAGNKIKLLL
-82 FACMIFAFTPILY
+82 FACIIFAFTPFLY
-95 LFISEPY
+95 LFISEPF
-102 HLISLRLFHGLAT
+102 HLISIRLFHGLAT

-125 IASIYIEKRA
+125 IASIYINNRA

-145 SMGYVLGPVIGGSLL
+145 SMGYVLGPVIGGGLL
-160 IFLESKYIFLITGLI
+160 IFFKSEYIFLITGII
-175 SFISFIPMLFLLLNK
+175 SLISFIPMLFLLLDK
-190 SNLQKPDQQSFVK
+190 SKIENSQQQSFEK
-203 FKINLFQN
+203 FKINPFQN
-211 LRTDITK
+211 LSTDIHK

-273 TRPAG
+273 LRPAG
-278 GIIGDKTGYYPSIII
+278 GIAGDKSGYYPSIIF

-313 LIIPAL
+313 LIIPAF

-339 VHKDKISTT
+339 VNKDRISTT

-363 PIVIGYLINI
+363 PVLIGYLINV
-373 YNYKFTF
+373 YNYQSTF
-380 TIIGLSTV
+380 TIIGLLTV
-388 LIMIVISVYSS
+388 SIMIVISIYFVFKS
-399 FNNLKNKQK
+399 LKK

>member
-68 GVIGDMTNKTKLLL
+68 GVIGDITNKTKLLL
-82 FACMIFAFTPILY
+82 FACIIFAFTPILY
-95 LFISEPY
+95 LFISDPL
-102 HLISLRLFHGLAT
+102 HLISIRLFHGLAT

-125 IASIYIEKRA
+125 IASIYIDKRA

-145 SMGYVLGPVIGGSLL
+145 SMGYVFGPVIGGSLL
-160 IFLESKYIFLITGLI
+160 IFLKSEYIFLITGLI
-175 SFISFIPMLFLLLNK
+175 SVVSFIPMLFLLLDK
-190 SNLQKPDQQSFVK
+190 SKTGNSQQQNFEK

-211 LRTDITK
+211 LSTDIKK

-263 ITVIELIHIL
+263 ITAIELIHIL
-273 TRPAG
+273 LRPAG
-278 GIIGDKTGYYPSIII
+278 GIIGDKSGYYPSIVF
-293 GLLILGLSMFFVS
+293 GLFILGLSMFFVS

-313 LIIPAL
+313 LIIPAF

-339 VHKDKISTT
+339 VNKNKISTT

-363 PIVIGYLINI
+363 PILIGYLINI

-380 TIIGLSTV
+380 TIIGLLTV
-388 LIMIVISVYSS
+388 LIMIIIAIYYS
-399 FNNLKNKQK
+399 FIRLNNKQ

>member
-1 MLKNKIIVK
+1 MLNKIIDRK
-10 KHTPLI
+10 NTPLI
-16 NLWSTDLINRSMY
+16 NLWTTDLINRSMY
-29 MTGKFVLPFF
+29 MSGKFVLPFF

-68 GVIGDMTNKTKLLL
+68 GVIGDAGNKIKLLL
-82 FACMIFAFTPILY
+82 FACIIFAFTPFLY
-95 LFISEPY
+95 LFISEPF
-102 HLISLRLFHGLAT
+102 HLISIRLFHGLAT

-125 IASIYIEKRA
+125 IASIYINNRA

-145 SMGYVLGPVIGGSLL
+145 SMGYVLGPVIGGGLL
-160 IFLESKYIFLITGLI
+160 IFFKSEYIFLITGII
-175 SFISFIPMLFLLLNK
+175 SLISFIPMLFLLLDK
-190 SNLQKPDQQSFVK
+190 SKIENSQQQSFEK

-211 LRTDITK
+211 LSTDIHK

-273 TRPAG
+273 LRPAG
-278 GIIGDKTGYYPSIII
+278 GIVGDKSGYYPSIIF

-313 LIIPAL
+313 LIIPAF

-339 VHKDKISTT
+339 VNKDRISTT

-363 PIVIGYLINI
+363 PVLIGYLINV
-373 YNYKFTF
+373 YNYQSTF
-380 TIIGLSTV
+380 TIIGLLTV
-388 LIMIVISVYSS
+388 SIMIVISIYFV
-399 FNNLKNKQK
+399 FKTLKK

>member
-1 MLKNKIIVK
+1 MLNKIIDRK
-10 KHTPLI
+10 NTPLI
-16 NLWSTDLINRSMY
+16 NLWTTDLINRSMY
-29 MTGKFVLPFF
+29 MSGKFVLPFF

-68 GVIGDMTNKTKLLL
+68 GVIGDAGNKIKLLL
-82 FACMIFAFTPILY
+82 FACIIFAFTPFLY
-95 LFISEPY
+95 LFISEPF
-102 HLISLRLFHGLAT
+102 HLISIRLFHGLAT

-125 IASIYIEKRA
+125 IASIYINNRA

-145 SMGYVLGPVIGGSLL
+145 SMGYVLGPVIGGGLL
-160 IFLESKYIFLITGLI
+160 IFFKSEYIFLITGII
-175 SFISFIPMLFLLLNK
+175 SLISFIPMLFLLLDK
-190 SNLQKPDQQSFVK
+190 SKIENSQQQSFEK

-211 LRTDITK
+211 LSTDIHK

-273 TRPAG
+273 LRPAG
-278 GIIGDKTGYYPSIII
+278 GIVGDKSGYYPSIIF

-313 LIIPAL
+313 LIIPAF

-339 VHKDKISTT
+339 VNKDRISTT

-363 PIVIGYLINI
+363 PVLIGYLINV
-373 YNYKFTF
+373 YNYQSTF
-380 TIIGLSTV
+380 TIIGLLTV
-388 LIMIVISVYSS
+388 SIMIVISIYFVFKS
-399 FNNLKNKQK
+399 LKK

>member
-1 MLKNKIIVK
+1 MINKIIVRK
-10 KHTPLI
+10 NTPLI
-16 NLWSTDLINRSMY
+16 NLWTTDLINRSMY
-29 MTGKFVLPFF
+29 MSGKFVLPFF

-68 GVIGDMTNKTKLLL
+68 GVIGDIANKTKLLL
-82 FACMIFAFTPILY
+82 FACIIFAFTPILY
-95 LFISEPY
+95 LFISEPF
-102 HLISLRLFHGLAT
+102 HLISIRLFHGLAT

-125 IASIYIEKRA
+125 IASIYIDKRA

-145 SMGYVLGPVIGGSLL
+145 SMGYVLGPVIGGGLL
-160 IFLESKYIFLITGLI
+160 IFFKSEYIFLITGLI
-175 SFISFIPMLFLLLNK
+175 SLLSFVPMLFLLLNK
-190 SNLQKPDQQSFVK
+190 SKTENSQQQSYEK

-211 LRTDITK
+211 LSTDISK

-273 TRPAG
+273 LRPAG
-278 GIIGDKTGYYPSIII
+278 GIVGDKSGYYPSIIF

-339 VHKDKISTT
+339 VNKYRISTT

-363 PIVIGYLINI
+363 PILIGYLINI
-373 YNYKFTF
+373 YNYKSTF
-380 TIIGLSTV
+380 TIIGLVTV
-388 LIMIVISVYSS
+388 FIMSIISIYYLL
-399 FNNLKNKQK
+399 NNLKNKQK

>member
-1 MLKNKIIVK
+1 MIKNKIIVK

-16 NLWSTDLINRSMY
+16 NLWFTDLINRSMY

-48 LIGTI
+48 LVGTI

-68 GVIGDMTNKTKLLL
+68 GVIGDITNKTKLLL
-82 FACMIFAFTPILY
+82 FACIIFAFTPILY
-95 LFISEPY
+95 LFISDPL
-102 HLISLRLFHGLAT
+102 HLISIRLFHGLAT

-125 IASIYIEKRA
+125 IASIYIDKRA

-145 SMGYVLGPVIGGSLL
+145 SMGYVFGPVIGGSLL
-160 IFLESKYIFLITGLI
+160 IFLKSEYIFLITGLI
-175 SFISFIPMLFLLLNK
+175 SVVSFIPMLFLLLDRSKVKN
-190 SNLQKPDQQSFVK
+190 SHQQSFKK
-203 FKINLFQN
+203 FKVNLFQN
-211 LRTDITK
+211 LNTDIKK

-263 ITVIELIHIL
+263 ITAIELIHIL
-273 TRPAG
+273 LRPAG
-278 GIIGDKTGYYPSIII
+278 GIIGDKSGYYPSIVF
-293 GLLILGLSMFFVS
+293 GLFILGLSMFFVS

-313 LIIPAL
+313 LIIPAF

-339 VHKDKISTT
+339 VNKNKISTT

-363 PIVIGYLINI
+363 PILIGYLINI

-380 TIIGLSTV
+380 TIIGLLTV
-388 LIMIVISVYSS
+388 LIMIIIAIYYS
-399 FNNLKNKQK
+399 FIRLNNKQ

>member
-1 MLKNKIIVK
+1 MLNKIITRK
-10 KHTPLI
+10 NTPLI
-16 NLWSTDLINRSMY
+16 NLWTTDLINRSMY

-68 GVIGDMTNKTKLLL
+68 GVMGDITNKTKLLL
-82 FACMIFAFTPILY
+82 FACVIFAFTPILY
-95 LFISEPY
+95 LFISDPL
-102 HLISLRLFHGLAT
+102 HLISIRLFHGLAT

-125 IASIYIEKRA
+125 IASIYIDKRG

-160 IFLESKYIFLITGLI
+160 IFLKSEYIFLITGLI
-175 SFISFIPMLFLLLNK
+175 SFVSFIPMLFLFLDRSKIEN
-190 SNLQKPDQQSFVK
+190 SDQQSFKK
-203 FKINLFQN
+203 FKVNLFQN
-211 LRTDITK
+211 LSTDIRK

-263 ITVIELIHIL
+263 ITAIELIHIL
-273 TRPAG
+273 LRPAG
-278 GIIGDKTGYYPSIII
+278 GIIGDKTGYYPSIIF

-313 LIIPAL
+313 LIIPAF

-339 VHKDKISTT
+339 VNKNKISTT

-363 PIVIGYLINI
+363 PILIGYIINI

-380 TIIGLSTV
+380 TIIGLLTV
-388 LIMIVISVYSS
+388 LIMIVIVIYYS
-399 FNNLKNKQK
+399 FNRLNNKQQ

>member
-1 MLKNKIIVK
+1 MLNKIIIRK
-10 KHTPLI
+10 NTPLI
-16 NLWSTDLINRSMY
+16 NLWTTDLINRSMY

-68 GVIGDMTNKTKLLL
+68 GVIGDITNKTKLLL
-82 FACMIFAFTPILY
+82 FACIIFAFTPILY
-95 LFISEPY
+95 LFISDPL
-102 HLISLRLFHGLAT
+102 HLISIRLFHGLAT

-125 IASIYIEKRA
+125 IASIYIDKRA

-160 IFLESKYIFLITGLI
+160 IFLKSEYIFLITGLI
-175 SFISFIPMLFLLLNK
+175 SVVSFIPMLFLLLDRSKVKN
-190 SNLQKPDQQSFVK
+190 SHEQSFKK
-203 FKINLFQN
+203 FKVNLFQN
-211 LRTDITK
+211 LNTDIKK

-263 ITVIELIHIL
+263 ITAIELIHIL
-273 TRPAG
+273 LRPAG
-278 GIIGDKTGYYPSIII
+278 GIIGDKSGYYPSIVF
-293 GLLILGLSMFFVS
+293 GLFILGLSMFFVS

-313 LIIPAL
+313 LIIPAF

-339 VHKDKISTT
+339 VNKNKISTT

-363 PIVIGYLINI
+363 PILIGYLINI

-380 TIIGLSTV
+380 TIIGLLTV
-388 LIMIVISVYSS
+388 LIMIIIAIYYS
-399 FNNLKNKQK
+399 FIRLNNKQ

>member
-1 MLKNKIIVK
+1 MLNKIIDRK
-10 KHTPLI
+10 NTPLI
-16 NLWSTDLINRSMY
+16 NLWTTDLINRSMY
-29 MTGKFVLPFF
+29 MSGKFVLPFF

-68 GVIGDMTNKTKLLL
+68 GVIGDAGNKIKLLL
-82 FACMIFAFTPILY
+82 FACIIFAFTPFLY
-95 LFISEPY
+95 LFISEPF
-102 HLISLRLFHGLAT
+102 HLISIRLFHGLAT

-125 IASIYIEKRA
+125 IASIYINNRA

-145 SMGYVLGPVIGGSLL
+145 SMGYVLGPVIGGGLL
-160 IFLESKYIFLITGLI
+160 IFFKSEYIFLITGII
-175 SFISFIPMLFLLLNK
+175 SLISFIPMLFLLLDK
-190 SNLQKPDQQSFVK
+190 SKMENSQQQSFEK

-211 LRTDITK
+211 LSTDIHK

-273 TRPAG
+273 LRPAG
-278 GIIGDKTGYYPSIII
+278 GIVGDKSGYYPSIIF

-313 LIIPAL
+313 LIIPAF

-339 VHKDKISTT
+339 VNKDRISTT

-363 PIVIGYLINI
+363 PVLIGYLINV
-373 YNYKFTF
+373 YNYQSTF
-380 TIIGLSTV
+380 TIIGLLTV
-388 LIMIVISVYSS
+388 SIMIVISIYFV
-399 FNNLKNKQK
+399 FKTLKK

>member
-1 MLKNKIIVK
+1 MINKIIVRK
-10 KHTPLI
+10 NTPLI
-16 NLWSTDLINRSMY
+16 NLWTTDLINRSMY
-29 MTGKFVLPFF
+29 MSGKFVLPFF

-68 GVIGDMTNKTKLLL
+68 GVIGDIANKTKLLL
-82 FACMIFAFTPILY
+82 FACIIFAFTPILY
-95 LFISEPY
+95 LFISEPF
-102 HLISLRLFHGLAT
+102 HLISIRLFHGLAT

-125 IASIYIEKRA
+125 IASIYIDKRA

-145 SMGYVLGPVIGGSLL
+145 SMGYVLGPVIGGGLL
-160 IFLESKYIFLITGLI
+160 IFFKSEYIFLITGLI
-175 SFISFIPMLFLLLNK
+175 SLLSFVPMLFLLLNK
-190 SNLQKPDQQSFVK
+190 SKTENFQQQSFEK

-211 LRTDITK
+211 LSTDISK

-273 TRPAG
+273 LRPAG
-278 GIIGDKTGYYPSIII
+278 GIVGDKSGYYPSIIF

-339 VHKDKISTT
+339 VNKDRISTT

-363 PIVIGYLINI
+363 PILIGYLINI
-373 YNYKFTF
+373 YNYKSTF
-380 TIIGLSTV
+380 TIIGLVTV
-388 LIMIVISVYSS
+388 FIMSIISIYYLL
-399 FNNLKNKQK
+399 NNLKSKQK